1 MTTCVFVIVTNV
13 LKESVA
19 SIFRAELET
28 GTSCGVSLKRWNY
41 LQRKSYM
48 LS

>member
-1 MTTCVFVIVTNV
+1 MVTNI
-13 LKESVA
+13 LKESAA

-41 LQRKSYM
+41 LQRKKYM